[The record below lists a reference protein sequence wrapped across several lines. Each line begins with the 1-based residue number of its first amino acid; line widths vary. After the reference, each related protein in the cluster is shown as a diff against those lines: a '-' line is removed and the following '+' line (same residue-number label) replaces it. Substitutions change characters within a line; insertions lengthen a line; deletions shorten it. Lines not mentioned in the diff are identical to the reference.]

1 MKVRI
6 RYHNKPHDIRVVAT
20 HLIPLTKNILQL
32 YVSFNV
38 RGMEVTSWV
47 RGMAVNSWGS
57 SSNKP
62 NVMSIFF
69 EDGKDIRVEVIVD
82 AGFPIG
88 SMPGHLTKT
97 TYHAIVVE
105 GTLMARKW
113 NEHCRRLTAEK
124 RARNI
129 KKGV

>member
-6 RYHNKPHDIRVVAT
+6 RYHNKPHDIRVVAH

-38 RGMEVTSWV
+38 RGMEV
-47 RGMAVNSWGS
+47 NSWGS
-57 SSNKP
+57 SSDKP
-62 NVMSIFF
+62 NVESIFF

-97 TYHAIVVE
+97 VYHAIIVE
-105 GTLMARKW
+105 NKFAARKW
-113 NEHCRRLTAEK
+113 DAYCRRLTAEK
-124 RARNI
+124 RTRN
-129 KKGV
+129 KGA

>member
-38 RGMEVTSWV
+38 RGMEV
-47 RGMAVNSWGS
+47 NSWGS
-57 SSNKP
+57 SSDKP

-82 AGFPIG
+82 AGFEIG